1 MIDLIDP
8 SKVELVSPTTG
19 HIFITG
25 NVILT
30 WNPAID
36 TGSNI
41 YRYKVEVSTTSG
53 FSTITTSGTVS
64 GT

>member
-36 TGSNI
+36 TGTNI
-41 YRYKVEVSTTSG
+41 YRYKVEVSTTS
-53 FSTITTSGTVS
+53 
-64 GT
+64 